1 MQKPISNLRKPS
13 ENGAFTKGDSMFKL
27 RVKIIDI
34 ETGGMPVIS
43 LNETFAN
50 ENDFHG
56 MDRVVVTFKNR
67 SLVAAVDTSE
77 KILSKDEI
85 GIFED
90 VWKKLRIHEGDEV
103 EITPIGKPD
112 SIKFIRKK
120 MDGEELLG
128 SEIYSIVK
136 DIVDEKLTDVEMA
149 AFVSAA
155 YMKELSMEETTS
167 LTKAVVGTGGRLK
180 LRKRIIAD
188 KHSIGGVPGNRV
200 TMLLV
205 PIIASLGITIPK
217 TSSRAITSPSGT
229 ADTME
234 VLANV
239 SFSIDELTKIV
250 KKTNGCIAW
259 GGAINLAAA
268 DDKLIRIRHPLSL
281 DPEGLMLASV
291 MAKKIAVGAN
301 HIVFDLPIG
310 QNAKLQ
316 SLGEAR
322 HLEREFKRLAQK
334 FKVNVETIVTDGNEP
349 IGNGIGPNL
358 EARDVLWVLKN
369 HKKAPLDLKRKSTLL
384 AGKLL
389 ELVGFAKEGTGEK
402 IAEAQINNGKAYR
415 KMKEIIKAQGGNPN
429 VKPEDL
435 QIGEYTCDY
444 EAERKG
450 KIDSINTHTISK
462 IARAAGSPIDKE
474 AGIYFYK
481 HYGENVKRGEKIF
494 TVYSKSE
501 RRIERA
507 IGMMRELDII
517 SIV

>member
-1 MQKPISNLRKPS
+1 
-13 ENGAFTKGDSMFKL
+13 MFKL
-27 RVKIIDI
+27 HAKIIDV

-43 LNETFAN
+43 LNETFAKK
-50 ENDFHG
+50 NDFHG
-56 MDRVVVTFKNR
+56 MDRVTVKFNKKFV
-67 SLVAAVDTSE
+67 VAAIDTSE
-77 KILSKDEI
+77 QIISENEV
-85 GIFED
+85 GVFED
-90 VWKKLRIHEGDEV
+90 VWKKLKIKDGDEI

-120 MDGEELLG
+120 MDGEELFS
-128 SEIYSIVK
+128 SEIHSIVK

-149 AFVSAA
+149 AFVSAT
-155 YMKELSMEETTS
+155 YMKELSMEETVN
-167 LTKAVVGTGGRLK
+167 LTKAVVETGGRLR

-200 TMLLV
+200 TMILV

-239 SFSIDELTKIV
+239 SFSIEELTKIV
-250 KKTNGCIAW
+250 KKTNGCIVW

-301 HIVFDLPIG
+301 HIIFDLPIG
-310 QNAKLQ
+310 QNAKLK

-322 HLEREFKRLAQK
+322 HIEREFRRLAQK
-334 FKVNVETIVTDGNEP
+334 FKVNIETLVTDGSEP

-358 EARDVLWVLKN
+358 EARDVLWLLKN
-369 HKKAPLDLKRKSTLL
+369 NRRGPLDLRRKSTLL

-402 IAEAQINNGKAYR
+402 IADAQIANGKAYK
-415 KMKEIIKAQGGNPN
+415 KMKEIIEAQGGDPN
-429 VKPEDL
+429 VKPKDL

-450 KIDSINTHTISK
+450 RIDSINTHAISK
-462 IARAAGSPIDKE
+462 IARAAGSPVDNE
-474 AGIYFYK
+474 AGIYLYK
-481 HYGENVKRGEKIF
+481 HYGESVRKGEKVF

-507 IGMMRELDII
+507 INLMKELNLIA
-517 SIV
+517 IV